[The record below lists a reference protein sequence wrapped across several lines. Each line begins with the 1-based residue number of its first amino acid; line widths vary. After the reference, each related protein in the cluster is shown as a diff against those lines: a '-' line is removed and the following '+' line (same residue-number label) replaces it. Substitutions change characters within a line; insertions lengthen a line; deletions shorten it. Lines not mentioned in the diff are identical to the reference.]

1 MQDFATHLLK
11 FSWLLMN
18 QKKGVISIEMQ
29 GPTHLILEVPEER
42 KREKVLSHCY
52 TTWIMWKELSVLMMQ
67 EATKY
72 NNTLGSLLK
81 G

>member
-52 TTWIMWKELSVLMMQ
+52 TTWIMWTNGSSVGTLR

-72 NNTLGSLLK
+72 MFVSHK
-81 G
+81 H